1 MPHSLRERRRQMLRD
16 EILDAALGLLTERGY
31 AAMSMDELAS
41 KAGIS
46 KPTLYNH
53 FTTKD
58 DIVVAAATRGMDRV
72 IALIDGE
79 LEGQTPLE
87 RLAML
92 LRAVLQLR
100 IEEGTIDIRAW
111 APELFQLLCT
121 RSELLER
128 LNRIDRAVAS
138 LVAEGIA
145 SGEIKG
151 DLNPAAVLRSYYA
164 LTSALSF
171 ALPWRDDPIDPA
183 AAIETIVELFVRGV
197 QPNPAAA

>member
-1 MPHSLRERRRQMLRD
+1 MLQD
-16 EILDAALGLLTERGY
+16 EILDAALSLLTERGY
-31 AAMSMDELAS
+31 AAMSMEELAA

-87 RLAML
+87 RLATL

-100 IEEGTIDIRAW
+100 IDDGTIDMRAW

-121 RSELLER
+121 RPELLER
-128 LNRIDRAVAS
+128 LGRIDRAVVS
-138 LVAEGIA
+138 LVEEGIA
-145 SGEIKG
+145 GGQINP

-164 LTSALSF
+164 LSSALSF
-171 ALPWRDDPIDPA
+171 APPWRDDQLDPA
-183 AAIETIVELFVRGV
+183 TAIETIVELFVRGV
-197 QPNPAAA
+197 RNIG

>member
-1 MPHSLRERRRQMLRD
+1 MTPSLRERRRQMLQD
-16 EILDAALGLLTERGY
+16 EILDAALSLLTERGY
-31 AAMSMDELAS
+31 AAMSMEELAAR
-41 KAGIS
+41 AGIS

-87 RLAML
+87 RLATL

-100 IEEGTIDIRAW
+100 IEEGTIDIRTW

-121 RSELLER
+121 RPELLER
-128 LNRIDRAVAS
+128 LGRIDSAVAS
-138 LVAEGIA
+138 LVEEGIA
-145 SGEIKG
+145 SGEINR
-151 DLNPAAVLRSYYA
+151 DLNPAAILRSYYA
-164 LTSALSF
+164 LTSTLSF
-171 ALPWRDDPIDPA
+171 VLPWRDDQLEPT
-183 AAIETIVELFVRGV
+183 AAIDTIVELFVRGV
-197 QPNPAAA
+197 RDIG